1 MYKIGKICRAARS
14 VSEMTMVR
22 GVLYDHHKVFNK
34 FTHDKV
40 SLNCHQV
47 LIDRKTLINF
57 SLRLFRSG
65 GRGTSVGRRC
75 PGRAA
80 GGASSAAAAPGTPGT
95 PGVQDAQVPGAMVL

>member
-40 SLNCHQV
+40 SL
-47 LIDRKTLINF
+47 KF
-57 SLRLFRSG
+57 SLIG
-65 GRGTSVGRRC
+65 KT
-75 PGRAA
+75 
-80 GGASSAAAAPGTPGT
+80 
-95 PGVQDAQVPGAMVL
+95 